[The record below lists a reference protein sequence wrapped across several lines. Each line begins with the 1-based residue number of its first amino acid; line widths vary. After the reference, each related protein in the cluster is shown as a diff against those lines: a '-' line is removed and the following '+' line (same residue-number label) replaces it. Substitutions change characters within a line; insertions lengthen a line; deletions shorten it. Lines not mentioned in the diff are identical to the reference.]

1 MTAAAPPH
9 PGTPAAPAVQ
19 EAGALYLRIA
29 QALAEAIRQGSLAR
43 GQRLPSVR
51 ETARQHGVALS
62 TVVQAYHWLEDARLV
77 VARPRSGFFVA
88 QQRSAQLPE
97 PTVARAPR
105 RAHAVQV
112 DVLGQ
117 RLLGIPDSQGLV
129 SFSSGTPGPSMLDME
144 RVRRTLVRAVQRHR
158 HLLCDYPGPNGHE
171 VARQALARYALGL
184 GCSLD
189 PERITITSGCMEAI
203 SLCLRA
209 VAQPGDVVAIESPTH
224 YSFLELLQSLHL
236 RALEIPTHPRHGL
249 SLDALQLALDT
260 QPVKA
265 VLVVPT
271 LSNPLGSC
279 MPLTER
285 RRLAQMASQH
295 DFAVI
300 EDAVYNDLVFHDELR
315 RTVKSFDSTGHVM
328 LCDSFTKTVAPGL
341 RLGWVEAGRWT
352 GRLRELKSVQGAQT
366 AVLELAVAELLAQA
380 GYTASMRQLRTW
392 AAARLG
398 EARSLLAEH
407 FPAGTRVSD
416 PPGGFLLWV
425 ELTRGLDAQ
434 TLFEAAQAK
443 GILVAP
449 GRLFSAHERFRN
461 CLRIGVGADWT
472 DRHPQALARVGELAC
487 ALLQRARAGSAGPAG
502 APAAQARTA
511 SGERSSVSQR

>member
-1 MTAAAPPH
+1 MDLQH
-9 PGTPAAPAVQ
+9 SAPAVATPAPLA
-19 EAGALYLRIA
+19 EEGALYLRIA
-29 QALAEAIRQGSLAR
+29 QGLAEAIRRGGLAR

-51 ETARQHGVALS
+51 ETARQHGVAIS
-62 TVVQAYHWLEDARLV
+62 TAVQAYHWLEDARLIE
-77 VARPRSGFFVA
+77 ARPRSGFFVA
-88 QQRSAQLPE
+88 GKPAARLPE
-97 PTVARAPR
+97 PSFTRPLR
-105 RAHAVQV
+105 RAHPVCV

-117 RLLGIPDSQGLV
+117 RLLGPAQARDVV
-129 SFSSGTPGPSMLDME
+129 SFSSGTPGEAMLDAE

-158 HLLCDYPGPNGHE
+158 GLLCHYPEPHGHVE
-171 VARQALARYALGL
+171 ARRALARYALHL

-189 PERITITSGCMEAI
+189 PERITLTAGCMEAI
-203 SLCLRA
+203 SLCLRT
-209 VAQPGDVVAIESPTH
+209 VTRPGDVVAIESPTH

-265 VLVVPT
+265 VMVVPT

-279 MPLTER
+279 MPLAER
-285 RRLAQMASQH
+285 RRLAQMATRH
-295 DFAVI
+295 DIAVI

-315 RTVKSFDSTGHVM
+315 RTVKSYDTSGHVM

-352 GRLRELKSVQGAQT
+352 DELRRLKNVQGAQT
-366 AVLELAVAELLAQA
+366 AVLELAVADLLSQA
-380 GYTASMRQLRTW
+380 GHSAQMRQLRSW
-392 AAARLG
+392 AAGRLDLARGLI
-398 EARSLLAEH
+398 AEH

-425 ELTRGLDAQ
+425 ELPRGLEAQ
-434 TLFEAAQAK
+434 ALQLAAQAE

-449 GRLFSAHERFRN
+449 GSLFSAHARFKS
-461 CLRIGVGADWT
+461 CLRIGVGADWSE
-472 DRHPQALARVGELAC
+472 RHPAALRRVGELA
-487 ALLQRARAGSAGPAG
+487 RAMRGAAG
-502 APAAQARTA
+502 
-511 SGERSSVSQR
+511 

>member
-1 MTAAAPPH
+1 MDRLSASPQPLDSS
-9 PGTPAAPAVQ
+9 APAEL

-29 QALAEAIRQGSLAR
+29 HGIAEAIRRGGLTR

-51 ETARQHGVALS
+51 ETARQHGVAIS
-62 TVVQAYHWLEDARLV
+62 TVVQAYHWLEDARLI

-88 QQRSAQLPE
+88 VRVAPRLPE
-97 PTVARAPR
+97 PTVTKQLR
-105 RAHAVQV
+105 RAHPVCV

-117 RLLGIPDSQGLV
+117 RLLGPNQAGDTV
-129 SFSSGTPGPSMLDME
+129 SFSSGTPDESLLDAE
-144 RVRRTLVRAVQRHR
+144 RVRRSVIRAVQHNRG
-158 HLLCDYPGPNGHE
+158 LLCHYPGPYGHID
-171 VARQALARYALGL
+171 ARRALARYALHL

-189 PERITITSGCMEAI
+189 PEQITITAGCMEAI

-209 VAQPGDVVAIESPTH
+209 ATQPGDVVAIESPTH

-279 MPLTER
+279 MPLVER
-285 RRLAQMASQH
+285 RRLTQMARQH
-295 DFAVI
+295 DIAVI
-300 EDAVYNDLVFHDELR
+300 EDAVYNELVFHDELR
-315 RTVKSFDSTGHVM
+315 RTLKSFDSSGHVM

-352 GRLRELKSVQGAQT
+352 EGLRKLKNVQGAQT
-366 AVLELAVAELLAQA
+366 SVLELAVADLLSQPGHQA
-380 GYTASMRQLRTW
+380 AMRQLRN
-392 AAARLG
+392 AAGARLD
-398 EARSLLAEH
+398 EARGLIAEH
-407 FPAGTRVSD
+407 FPPGTRVSD

-425 ELTRGLDAQ
+425 ELPHGIDALALQ
-434 TLFEAAQAK
+434 SAAQAEK
-443 GILVAP
+443 ILVAP
-449 GRLFSAHERFRN
+449 GSLFSAQSRYKA
-461 CLRIGVGADWT
+461 CLRIGVGADWGP
-472 DRHPQALARVGELAC
+472 RHPQALRRVGELAC
-487 ALLQRARAGSAGPAG
+487 RMLQKR
-502 APAAQARTA
+502 
-511 SGERSSVSQR
+511 

>member
-1 MTAAAPPH
+1 MPDPSL
-9 PGTPAAPAVQ
+9 P
-19 EAGALYLRIA
+19 EAIESGALYLRIA
-29 QALAEAIRQGSLAR
+29 HGMAEAIRRGSLTR

-51 ETARQHGVALS
+51 ETARQQGVAIS
-62 TVVQAYHWLEDARLV
+62 TVVQAYHWLEDARLI

-88 QQRSAQLPE
+88 ARAVPQLPE
-97 PTVARAPR
+97 PTVARPLG
-105 RAHAVQV
+105 RAHPVCV

-117 RLLGIPDSQGLV
+117 RLLGPSQASDVV
-129 SFSSGTPGPSMLDME
+129 SFSSGTPGETMLDNE
-144 RVRRTLVRAVQRHR
+144 RVRRALVRAVQRHR
-158 HLLCDYPGPNGHE
+158 GLLCHYPGPHGHVE
-171 VARQALARYALGL
+171 ARRALARYALHL

-189 PERITITSGCMEAI
+189 PERITITAGCMEAI

-209 VAQPGDVVAIESPTH
+209 ATQPGDVVAIESPTH

-279 MPLTER
+279 MPLAER

-295 DFAVI
+295 EIAVI
-300 EDAVYNDLVFHDELR
+300 EDAVYNELVFHDEMR
-315 RTVKSFDSTGHVM
+315 RTVKSFDSSGHVM

-352 GRLRELKSVQGAQT
+352 EALRRLKNVQGAQT
-366 AVLELAVAELLAQA
+366 AVLELAVADLLSQA
-380 GYTASMRQLRTW
+380 GHQAAMRQLRNA
-392 AAARLG
+392 AAARLE
-398 EARSLLAEH
+398 EARGLIAEH
-407 FPAGTRVSD
+407 FPPGTRVSD

-425 ELTRGLDAQ
+425 ELPRGIDAQ
-434 TLFEAAQAK
+434 ALQLAAQAEH
-443 GILVAP
+443 ILVAP
-449 GRLFSAHERFRN
+449 GSLFSAHVRYKD
-461 CLRIGVGADWT
+461 CLRIGVGADWGE
-472 DRHPQALARVGELAC
+472 RHPQALRRVGELAC
-487 ALLQRARAGSAGPAG
+487 EMLKKPLSAA
-502 APAAQARTA
+502 A
-511 SGERSSVSQR
+511 SGRRP

>member
-1 MTAAAPPH
+1 MTAAALPES
-9 PGTPAAPAVQ
+9 PATARPQ
-19 EAGALYLRIA
+19 EGGALYLRIA
-29 QALAEAIRQGSLAR
+29 HTLAEAIRQGSLAR

-51 ETARQHGVALS
+51 ETARQYGVALS

-88 QQRSAQLPE
+88 ASRSTQLPE
-97 PTVARAPR
+97 PTVGRVPR
-105 RAHAVQV
+105 RAQPVHV

-117 RLLGIPDSQGLV
+117 RLLGLQDRQALV
-129 SFSSGTPGPSMLDME
+129 SFSSGTPGAAMLDAD

-158 HLLCDYPGPNGHE
+158 HLLCEYPGPNGHE

-189 PERITITSGCMEAI
+189 PERITLTAGCMEAI
-203 SLCLRA
+203 SLCLRS
-209 VAQPGDVVAIESPTH
+209 VTQPGDVVAIESPTH

-236 RALEIPTHPRHGL
+236 KALEIPTHPRHGL

-279 MPLTER
+279 MPLAER
-285 RRLAQMASQH
+285 RRLAQVASQH

-300 EDAVYNDLVFHDELR
+300 EDAVYNDLVFSDELR
-315 RTVKSFDSTGHVM
+315 RTVKSFDTTGHVM

-352 GRLRELKSVQGAQT
+352 ARLRQLNNVQGAQT
-366 AVLELAVAELLAQA
+366 AVIELAMAELLAQA
-380 GYTASMRQLRTW
+380 GYLAGMRQLRSW
-392 AAARLG
+392 AAARLE

-407 FPAGTRVSD
+407 FPPGTRVSD

-425 ELTRGLDAQ
+425 ELPRGLDAQ
-434 TLFEAAQAK
+434 ALFEAAQAE

-449 GRLFSAHERFRN
+449 GRLFSAHERFKN
-461 CLRIGVGADWT
+461 CVRIGVGADWT
-472 DRHPQALARVGELAC
+472 DRHPQALARVGQLAC
-487 ALLQRARAGSAGPAG
+487 ELLRRA
-502 APAAQARTA
+502 
-511 SGERSSVSQR
+511 